1 MTSRRLAF
9 FALVATALAA
19 AAYFSWRWQAAP
31 PSPAGAGQPAGATPA
46 PGGAAKGP
54 GGPGAGPVPVE
65 VVVAATRPLRE
76 EVSAVGSVRGNE
88 SVVLKPEIAGR
99 VARIAFAEG
108 QRVRKGAVLVE
119 LDARVARA
127 EADQARA
134 QYELAKSQFART
146 QDLAAKS
153 FVSSSAQ
160 DQAASNLAVSEAAYA
175 LAQARL
181 DRYTL
186 RAPFDGVLGLRTVSV
201 GDYVKDGAELVS
213 LEDTSS
219 VRIDFRL
226 PERYVGQVGAGRAIE
241 FTVDALPGKT
251 FAARIDAVDSQV
263 DANGRSLLVRAR
275 APNEAGQLKGGMFA
289 RVRVQLGE
297 RANAV
302 VLPEE
307 VLVPSA
313 TGQVV
318 FKLVDGKAVRTPVNV
333 GLRREGQVEI
343 LSGVTPGETIVS
355 AGQIRLQRDG
365 LPVRVVDA
373 AAKPGD
379 PGAAKAAP
387 AAEPASAAKADT
399 AASKVA
405 PTATPAAPA
414 APTAPAAEKK
424 PGA

>member
-9 FALVATALAA
+9 FALVAAALAA
-19 AAYFSWRWQAAP
+19 AVYFSWRWQAAP

-379 PGAAKAAP
+379 PGAAKA
-387 AAEPASAAKADT
+387 DT
-399 AASKVA
+399 AASKAA

-414 APTAPAAEKK
+414 APAAPVAEKK
-424 PGA
+424 PVV

>member
-1 MTSRRLAF
+1 MTARRLGF
-9 FALVATALAA
+9 FALVAAALAA
-19 AAYFSWRWQAAP
+19 ALYFSWRWQAAP
-31 PSPAGAGQPAGATPA
+31 QAPAATGQAAGAPA
-46 PGGAAKGP
+46 PAAARGP

-65 VVVAATRPLRE
+65 VVIAATRPLRE

-99 VARIAFAEG
+99 IARIAFAEG

-134 QYELAKSQFART
+134 QFELAKSQFSRT
-146 QDLAAKS
+146 QELASKS

-160 DQAASNLAVSEAAYA
+160 DQAASNLAVAEAAYA

-186 RAPFDGVLGLRTVSV
+186 RAPFEGVLGLRSVSV

-226 PERYVGQVGAGRAIE
+226 PERYVGQVAAGRPLE
-241 FTVDALPGKT
+241 FTVDALPGKVFT
-251 FAARIDAVDSQV
+251 ARVDAVDAQV

-275 APNEAGQLKGGMFA
+275 APNESGQLKGGMFA
-289 RVRVQLGE
+289 RVRVLLGE
-297 RANAV
+297 RNNAV

-307 VLVPSA
+307 ALVPSA

-318 FKLVDGKAVRTPVNV
+318 FKLVDGKAMRTPVNV

-343 LSGVTPGETIVS
+343 LAGVVPGDTVVS

-365 LPVRVVDA
+365 LPVRVVDGA
-373 AAKPGD
+373 PKSGEAPAAKASATSGAA
-379 PGAAKAAP
+379 PGAPAPAGPAPATPSAAP
-387 AAEPASAAKADT
+387 AA
-399 AASKVA
+399 
-405 PTATPAAPA
+405 
-414 APTAPAAEKK
+414 TAPASGAAPAEKK
-424 PGA
+424 PGG

>member
-9 FALVATALAA
+9 FALVAAALAA
-19 AAYFSWRWQAAP
+19 AVYFSGRWQAAP

-379 PGAAKAAP
+379 PGAAKA
-387 AAEPASAAKADT
+387 DT
-399 AASKVA
+399 AASKAA

-414 APTAPAAEKK
+414 APAAAAAETK
-424 PGA
+424 PGV

>member
-1 MTSRRLAF
+1 MTARRLGF
-9 FALVATALAA
+9 YLLVAAGFAA
-19 AAYFSWRWQAAP
+19 ALYFAWRWQSAPKPAAEP
-31 PSPAGAGQPAGATPA
+31 AKTAGAPAQPP
-46 PGGAAKGP
+46 GAAKGP

-134 QYELAKSQFART
+134 QFELAKSQFART

-160 DQAASNLAVSEAAYA
+160 DQAASNLAVAEAAYA

-181 DRYTL
+181 DRYLL
-186 RAPFDGVLGLRTVSV
+186 RAPFDGTLGLRTVSV

-241 FTVDALPGKT
+241 FTVDALPGKVFT
-251 FAARIDAVDSQV
+251 ARVDAVDSQV

-275 APNEAGQLKGGMFA
+275 APNEAGQFKGGMFA

-307 VLVPSA
+307 ALVPSA
-313 TGQVV
+313 TGQ
-318 FKLVDGKAVRTPVNV
+318 
-333 GLRREGQVEI
+333 
-343 LSGVTPGETIVS
+343 
-355 AGQIRLQRDG
+355 
-365 LPVRVVDA
+365 
-373 AAKPGD
+373 
-379 PGAAKAAP
+379 
-387 AAEPASAAKADT
+387 
-399 AASKVA
+399 
-405 PTATPAAPA
+405 
-414 APTAPAAEKK
+414 
-424 PGA
+424 

>member
-1 MTSRRLAF
+1 MTARRLGF
-9 FALVATALAA
+9 YFLVAAGFAA
-19 AAYFSWRWQAAP
+19 ALYFAWRWQSAPKPAAEP
-31 PSPAGAGQPAGATPA
+31 AKTAGAPAQP
-46 PGGAAKGP
+46 GAAKGP

-134 QYELAKSQFART
+134 QFELAKSQFART

-160 DQAASNLAVSEAAYA
+160 DQAASNLAVAEAAYA

-181 DRYTL
+181 DRYLL
-186 RAPFDGVLGLRTVSV
+186 RAPFDGTLGLRTVSV

-241 FTVDALPGKT
+241 FTVDALPGKVFT
-251 FAARIDAVDSQV
+251 ARVDAVDSQV

-275 APNEAGQLKGGMFA
+275 APNEAGQFKGGMFA

-307 VLVPSA
+307 ALVPSA

-318 FKLVDGKAVRTPVNV
+318 FKVVDGKAVRTPVTV

-343 LSGVTPGETIVS
+343 LAGVTPGETIVS

-365 LPVRVVDA
+365 LPVRVVD
-373 AAKPGD
+373 
-379 PGAAKAAP
+379 GAAKGAESTPAAKAEPATAKPAAAP
-387 AAEPASAAKADT
+387 AA
-399 AASKVA
+399 A
-405 PTATPAAPA
+405 PGAAPA
-414 APTAPAAEKK
+414 PAPEKK